1 MFARNRWV
9 ALVCGL
15 ACLGIV
21 GGAGNV
27 AVAQSSKDS
36 KGAAGPRFE
45 HRHDIPYKGVE
56 FPMTMIHD
64 AANRPFLYVASKEA
78 GLRVYDVKD
87 APRLARAIPI
97 SELGRPGSGLRVS
110 RRGCWLSHSKRC
122 DF

>member
-9 ALVCGL
+9 AIVWGL
-15 ACLGIV
+15 TWFGIV
-21 GGAGNV
+21 GRASEF

-36 KGAAGPRFE
+36 KGAAGRRFE
-45 HRHDIPYKGVE
+45 HHHDIPCTGVE
-56 FPMTMIHD
+56 LPITMIHD